1 VGFLMIV
8 LALLGVIAVAA
19 LVFWSAVD
27 DLEND
32 Y

>member
-1 VGFLMIV
+1 MIV
-8 LALLGVIAVAA
+8 LALFLGVIAVAA

>member
-1 VGFLMIV
+1 MWLPTLLLI
-8 LALLGVIAVAA
+8 LLGVIA
-19 LVFWSAVD
+19 LVFWSAAE

>member
-1 VGFLMIV
+1 MIV
-8 LALLGVIAVAA
+8 IALFLGVIAVAA
-19 LVFWSAVD
+19 LVIWSAVD